1 MGFSQDFL
9 EKATLLLLTAG
20 LSGFLIPYILK
31 QIDDRKLREQKIIDA
46 RRLEDQKELDTRRLE
61 EQKEFDARKLQEQ
74 KEFDASL
81 KREDNILEAQIK
93 LLENLSEALWEL
105 QLLSLAVSYYKV
117 HPNQERYEIALRNYD
132 GKSWGLF
139 KDVRCEISKAARLV
153 SKKKYNDLLIFF
165 SIKLIQ
171 EVDEELMRLI
181 ENDALLEEW
190 KKHYDWLLNKFPQEI
205 DKIVTPLA
213 EELRLASPK
222 ARSNNSGAVD

>member
-9 EKATLLLLTAG
+9 EKAFLLLLTAG

-46 RRLEDQKELDTRRLE
+46 RRIE

-81 KREDNILEAQIK
+81 IRENNILEAQIK
-93 LLENLSEALWEL
+93 LLENLSAALWEL

-117 HPNQERYEIALRNYD
+117 HPNRERYELSLKNYD
-132 GKSWGLF
+132 EKSWGLF
-139 KDVRCEISKAARLV
+139 KDVRCEVSKAARLV
-153 SKKKYNDLLIFF
+153 SRKKYNDLLEFF
-165 SIKLIQ
+165 SMKLIQ
-171 EVDEELMRLI
+171 EVDEELMHLVD
-181 ENDALLEEW
+181 NNAPLGEW
-190 KKHYDWLLNKFPQEI
+190 KKYYDWILKKFPQEI
-205 DKIVTPLA
+205 DNIITPLA

-222 ARSNNSGAVD
+222 ARSNNSGAAD